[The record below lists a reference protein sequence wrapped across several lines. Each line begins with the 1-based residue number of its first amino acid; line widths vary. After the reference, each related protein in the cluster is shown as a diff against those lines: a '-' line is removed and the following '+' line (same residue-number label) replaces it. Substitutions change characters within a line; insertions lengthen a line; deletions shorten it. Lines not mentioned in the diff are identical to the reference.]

1 MIITFIYFKSFY
13 SFGNKIKDR
22 IQYLFILSFNSS
34 LYRDVSIISI
44 KFKQICFVYGIE
56 INKYPILLDW
66 RHMII
71 RAFLDIYI
79 YISVWWTQ
87 KVFKWPEPSTNRVFN
102 CVQYFH
108 GLCIVSN
115 IMKIRTL
122 FERFSKRYYLYAKD
136 HRKSWILFLLIN

>member
-1 MIITFIYFKSFY
+1 MFCLR
-13 SFGNKIKDR
+13 N
-22 IQYLFILSFNSS
+22 
-34 LYRDVSIISI
+34 RD
-44 KFKQICFVYGIE
+44 KK
-56 INKYPILLDW
+56 KYPILLDW

-71 RAFLDIYI
+71 RAFLDI

-108 GLCIVSN
+108 GLCIVRN

-122 FERFSKRYYLYAKD
+122 FERFSKRYYICQRSQK
-136 HRKSWILFLLIN
+136 ILNSFPFDKLTIKTYGYWCKYLHNEKEFCFKKLNWKCRSKLLNNLF